1 MNITLRTTTLGMV
14 FAIAT
19 LTGCSTLSSKNGDSA
34 SASGPL
40 AADLGNEGT
49 EINSVAEP
57 VCSPAELSVLAA
69 VLPSA
74 DLKSA
79 IKQTVFL
86 FGTDKSD
93 LQPDTLGVLTAHAAL
108 LRQQTTLRLKV
119 AGHTD
124 ERGTADYNLALGER
138 RANTVATYLTAAGVK
153 APQMRVI
160 SFGEEK
166 PVATGNDEAA
176 WAKNR
181 RAELSYTGCSK

>member
-1 MNITLRTTTLGMV
+1 MNITLRTTTLGML
-14 FAIAT
+14 FAVAT
-19 LTGCSTLSSKNGDSA
+19 LSGCSTLGSKNGDPA
-34 SASGPL
+34 NASGPL

-49 EINSVAEP
+49 EINSVSEP
-57 VCSPAELSVLAA
+57 VCTPAELSTLAA
-69 VLPSA
+69 VLQSVEQ
-74 DLKSA
+74 KNA

-86 FGTDKSD
+86 FGTDKFD
-93 LQPDTLGVLTAHAAL
+93 LKPESLSVLTAHAAL
-108 LRQQTTLRLKV
+108 LKQQSTLRLKV

-166 PVATGNDEAA
+166 PAVAGSDESA
-176 WAKNR
+176 WSKNR